1 MKLHIPGLAH
11 AQSEPVSRTTCEDGN
26 KAPDREQRAPRAPRA
41 PSKHRL
47 RRFQRH
53 FKPLAREPLL
63 GCSYC
68 LYGGDSILQGH
79 LYITQNYFAFHSNIL
94 GYVTKLIIPAASV
107 QDVSRGK
114 TAKIIPNAVF
124 VTSQGQKYVFGF
136 LRFRKTTYHLMLEVW
151 KNASGSTND
160 KAPEQLLEP
169 PRTWTSRQQTQIDA
183 PPPWTPSDTTSA
195 GRLLPRALPTLK
207 EIDEDYMSDNC
218 DEDESADSTSSF
230 VSEPPDSPNPSHCAK
245 GNNISESRQ
254 KKASKNAASVETSAS
269 RDQAPRRSLGLKLS
283 MGFALLLCLTSVYL
297 MHRISCVRSRAAGR
311 PPGEHSDDVYQKM
324 YEWQTQLHK
333 ESSGAVQEFLSSH
346 MARLSKVWNYS
357 YPTPL

>member
-160 KAPEQLLEP
+160 K
-169 PRTWTSRQQTQIDA
+169 
-183 PPPWTPSDTTSA
+183 
-195 GRLLPRALPTLK
+195 

-346 MARLSKVWNYS
+346 MARLSKVKQSLDDISLREAGEEKN
-357 YPTPL
+357 PNK